1 MKRTTLA
8 LAAGALA
15 MLTAS
20 QALADQFLGSYVA
33 RIGRADHFA
42 SDGYPLDT
50 AAQMVRQDRANV
62 HKFGKVDPG
71 DESDPWFGSTASRA
85 RLENAQQEQRHE
97 RWDAVGDRQRPAA
110 GRGRGVPQQ
119 RAGHRHRQL
128 TRAAILRIRSGASG
142 WCSCAWLRPEGGFR
156 LRAACAEARLG

>member
-71 DESDPWFGSTASRA
+71 DQSDPWFGSVASRA
-85 RLENAQQEQRHE
+85 RLEKMLNKSSAMSGGTRS
-97 RWDAVGDRQRPAA
+97 AIANGRPL
-110 GRGRGVPQQ
+110 V
-119 RAGHRHRQL
+119 
-128 TRAAILRIRSGASG
+128 
-142 WCSCAWLRPEGGFR
+142 EVEVFR
-156 LRAACAEARLG
+156 NSVRVTVIGN